1 MSNLRRTLRAIQDS
15 HRHPTIRATLELS
28 EQERSPELWQEVP
41 IVHMGTTT
49 LREDWEEVSLA
60 HQIRDIPL
68 NLHKVS
74 QEHLWPNLEA
84 DILVRQLPSQ
94 AVDSLVDTNLVSNLQ
109 AIPNNPAI
117 NLLQVVLA
125 SSPERSF
132 TITNNRLPVVGAAW
146 EPFLAPALLV

>member
-1 MSNLRRTLRAIQDS
+1 M
-15 HRHPTIRATLELS
+15 
-28 EQERSPELWQEVP
+28 WQEVR

-68 NLHKVS
+68 NLHKVF
-74 QEHLWPNLEA
+74 QEHLWLNLEV
-84 DILVRQLPSQ
+84 DIQVRQLHSR
-94 AVDSLVDTNLVSNLQ
+94 AVDSLVDINLVSNLQ

-117 NLLQVVLA
+117 NPLQVVLA

-132 TITNNRLPVVGAAW
+132 TITNNRLPVVVAAW
-146 EPFLAPALLV
+146 ELFLAPALWV